1 LYTALGDK
9 LSTLGP
15 NTIGLRADLPVDNV
29 KQFYDVGSLLAL
41 DFEMKDLKRAYFA
54 CYKEVS
60 SWRGL
65 SASLDEVH
73 QDLVE
78 WCKVASAVQHVPPMT
93 TSGRMERIRT
103 LGRGVDG
110 FAGYIA
116 SENILTKRRLRDISS
131 RVALLS
137 RLMQG
142 TNEYGVL
149 VDFIRNP
156 SRYREAVLH
165 NFDIILNGIYKVP
178 AAERWHIHVNEFKN
192 NPFAM
197 ASWFGHWYPG
207 EFAELL
213 IE

>member
-1 LYTALGDK
+1 MKALK
-9 LSTLGP
+9 L
-15 NTIGLRADLPVDNV
+15 
-29 KQFYDVGSLLAL
+29 
-41 DFEMKDLKRAYFA
+41 AYFA

-78 WCKVASAVQHVPPMT
+78 WCKVASAVQYAPPMT
-93 TSGRMERIRT
+93 TSRRMEHIRT
-103 LGRGVDG
+103 MGRGVDG

-137 RLMQG
+137 KLMQE
-142 TNEYGVL
+142 TKEYDVL
-149 VDFIRNP
+149 HDFIKNP
-156 SRYREAVLH
+156 SRYREAVVQ
-165 NFDIILNGIYKVP
+165 NFEVILTGIYKVP
-178 AAERWHIHVNEFKN
+178 AAQRWHIYVDEFKN

-213 IE
+213 IGGSI